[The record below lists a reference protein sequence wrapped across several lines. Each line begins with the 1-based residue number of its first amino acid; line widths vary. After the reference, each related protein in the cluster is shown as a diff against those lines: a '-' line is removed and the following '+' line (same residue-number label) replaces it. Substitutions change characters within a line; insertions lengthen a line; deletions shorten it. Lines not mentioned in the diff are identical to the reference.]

1 METQIFSDNYRDFTQ
16 WHLKELVRLRFL
28 PDDWSQEFVTDFIN
42 KTGEE
47 LLIAQSEDFDSI
59 LKSANLSTNEFK
71 TWTGFDMIYDFYR
84 LRSADE
90 LAFTDIGEARL
101 KQYEI
106 VCKQLKESENSA
118 YRLWANIFEKS
129 INGKP
134 SDHFK
139 IDLKQGTIESITP

>member
-1 METQIFSDNYRDFTQ
+1 MP
-16 WHLKELVRLRFL
+16 V
-28 PDDWSQEFVTDFIN
+28 DWSQEFVTDFIN

-59 LKSANLSTNEFK
+59 LKSANLSTDEFK

-90 LAFTDIGEARL
+90 LAFTDIGDVRL
-101 KQYEI
+101 KQYEVI
-106 VCKQLKESENSA
+106 CKQLKESENSA